1 LRNGVRS
8 PRRTSV
14 AGLEPLAPRRKWR
27 AILLATLLLTPAYWS
42 LVAGLVATGTET
54 DDAPVAAP
62 YIAFGLVMIPFV
74 FVVLAFLSE
83 HPRAPSAVV
92 KAMALAI
99 LVGIPISALAADA
112 VTGLVAGLGAGGIA
126 ALRADVNDDL
136 RRRVIAV
143 VIVSAVTF
151 VLLRSASVIGLL
163 VAPALPFASLGVADH
178 LSERRALEG
187 RA

>member
-1 LRNGVRS
+1 VR
-8 PRRTSV
+8 PLRRTSV
-14 AGLEPLAPRRKWR
+14 AGLEPLAPGRKWR
-27 AILLATLLLTPAYWS
+27 AILLATLLVTPGYWS

-92 KAMALAI
+92 KAMTLAL
-99 LVGIPISALAADA
+99 LVGIPVSALAADA

-126 ALRADVNDDL
+126 ALRADVDDDL
-136 RRRVIAV
+136 KRRVIAV
-143 VIVSAVTF
+143 VIVSAATF
-151 VLLRSASVIGLL
+151 LLLRSASMIGLL
-163 VAPALPFASLGVADH
+163 LAPALPFTGLGVADH
-178 LSERRALEG
+178 VSERKALE
-187 RA
+187 RRSP